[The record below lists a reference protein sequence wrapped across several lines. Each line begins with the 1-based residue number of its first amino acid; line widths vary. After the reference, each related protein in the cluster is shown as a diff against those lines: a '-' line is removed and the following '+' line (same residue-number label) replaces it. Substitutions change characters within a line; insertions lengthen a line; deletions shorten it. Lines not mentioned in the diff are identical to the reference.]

1 MMMAWVVFA
10 ALLLGVF
17 GGVLGLMLGDVIS
30 LVAFRSVPGYIRA
43 AFPVGGQRL
52 VGTATVLVSI
62 AGGMLAAF
70 AAAAL
75 PAIAI
80 LRAGAA
86 AEPDAIGR
94 SLSPA
99 RRAPPSHAVPF
110 VFGVGLICA
119 SVTVSPVPPATTLG
133 RPGG

>member
-1 MMMAWVVFA
+1 MMMAWLVFA
-10 ALLLGVF
+10 ALRLGVF
-17 GGVLGLMLGDVIS
+17 GCVLGLSLGDVIS

-62 AGGMLAAF
+62 AGGVLAAF

-75 PAIAI
+75 PPIAV

-86 AEPDAIGR
+86 AGPGAIGR
-94 SLSPA
+94 STAPA
-99 RRAPPSHAVPF
+99 PRGPPSHAVPF
-110 VFGVGLICA
+110 VFGVGLICHF
-119 SVTVSPVPPATTLG
+119 VT
-133 RPGG
+133 